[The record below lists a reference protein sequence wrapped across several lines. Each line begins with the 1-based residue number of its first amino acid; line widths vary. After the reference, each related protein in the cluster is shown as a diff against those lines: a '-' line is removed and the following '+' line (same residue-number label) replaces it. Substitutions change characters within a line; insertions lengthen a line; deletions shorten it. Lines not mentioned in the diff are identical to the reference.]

1 MSRRKFL
8 SQILPIPTSPS
19 EMIPPPPTGGLTPY
33 SGGWTTEQVVHLL
46 KRTQFGAKWEDVQY
60 FVTRGFQQTISELL
74 NPTAAAPAPPVKDY
88 VPGTNVLKPD
98 TNIAP
103 GTTWVND
110 IAVDGA
116 LYGSRV
122 LSFQKWWLGNMVNQ
136 DRSILEKMILFWH
149 NHFATE
155 ADTISHP
162 IYIYRHHQVLRTNA
176 LGNFKA
182 LTRAITVDPGML
194 VYLNGQFNTLTAPD
208 ENYGRELQE
217 LFCCGKGPDSK
228 YTEDDVKA
236 AARVLTGWRIN
247 TSTATAYF
255 DITRH
260 DKNPKKFSSFYNNTT
275 IAGRTTANAGD
286 QELDD
291 LLNMIFAANEVS
303 KYICRRLYRWF
314 IYYDIDASVE
324 ANIITPLAN
333 IFVQNN
339 YEILPV
345 LEALLKSEHFF
356 NSLAMGCQIK
366 SPIDLVVG
374 LCREFSIAL
383 PPASDY
389 LTNYGHFNYLFNW
402 ASNLQQRIGDPPDV
416 SGWKAY
422 YQEPIFY
429 EVWINSDTLPRR
441 IQFTDTMILSGYT
454 LNNFQLIIN
463 TTDWVKKFAQPA
475 DPNLLMN
482 ELTKRLLRIDISTA
496 SKQQLKRD
504 ILLGG
509 QYDDKYWTD
518 AWNLFLS
525 TPGNTSNTNTVKNR
539 LRDLIKYIMNLPEYQ
554 LS

>member
-1 MSRRKFL
+1 MSRRKFI
-8 SQILPIPTSPS
+8 SQILRKQSS
-19 EMIPPPPTGGLTPY
+19 QNEMIPPPPTGGIAPY
-33 SGGWTTEQVVHLL
+33 AGAWTTEQVVHLL

-60 FVTRGFQQTISELL
+60 FTTRTFQQSITELL
-74 NPTAAAPAPPVKDY
+74 NPTAPAPAPPVKDY
-88 VPGTNVLKPD
+88 VPASTVLKPD
-98 TNIAP
+98 TQIAP

-110 IAVDGA
+110 IVVDGA

-122 LSFQKWWLGNMVNQ
+122 LSFQKWWIGNMVNQ
-136 DRSILEKMILFWH
+136 DRSIREKMILFWH

-155 ADTISHP
+155 ADTISNSA
-162 IYIYRHHQVLRTNA
+162 YVYRHHQVVRTNA

-182 LTRAITVDPGML
+182 LTRAITLDPGML
-194 VYLNGQFNTLTAPD
+194 VYLNGQYNTATAPD

-247 TSTATAYF
+247 TTTATSYF
-255 DITRH
+255 DVTRH

-275 IAGRTTANAGD
+275 IAGRSTATAGD

-291 LLNMIFAANEVS
+291 LLNMIFATNEVS

-324 ANIITPLAN
+324 TNIITPLAN

-374 LCREFSIAL
+374 LCREFAVAL

-389 LTNYGHFNYLFNW
+389 ATNYGHFNYLFNW

-422 YQEPIFY
+422 YQEPLFY

-441 IQFTDTMILSGYT
+441 IQFSDTMILSGYT
-454 LNNFQLIIN
+454 LSGFQMIIN
-463 TTDWVKKFAQPA
+463 ATEWVKKFNQPA
-475 DPNLLMN
+475 NPNQLIN
-482 ELTKRLLRIDISTA
+482 EVTQRLLRVDISAA

-509 QYDDKYWTD
+509 QSDDKYWTD

-539 LRDLIKYIMNLPEYQ
+539 LRDLTKYIMNLPEYQ